1 MSNARRSFSTTPI
14 LSSRHLSHRRWGMSV
29 MRAARSDA
37 IGVPVPATADEA
49 GGPEL
54 VVMTENGNETNGK
67 QECKFM
73 STWGGAPGSTAGAA
87 RFPDNLRL
95 P

>member
-1 MSNARRSFSTTPI
+1 MGDVCDARRPVGRDRGAGADSST
-14 LSSRHLSHRRWGMSV
+14 
-29 MRAARSDA
+29 
-37 IGVPVPATADEA
+37 TADEA
-49 GGPEL
+49 DGPEFM
-54 VVMTENGNETNGK
+54 VMTENGNETNGK

-73 STWGGAPGSTAGAA
+73 STWGGAPGLTAGAA